1 MATTRR
7 FQAMLNEYLPNKL
20 LREEMIKRD
29 YILKTVPK
37 DDSWKS
43 GNYIVPFKGAGASS
57 IRMGGLTAANDISQS
72 TYVRGQVPEYKEM
85 WGSLIFNHR
94 DLMEHGEKGMERSFI
109 NLLVEELPDFMD
121 KMKMTASIQLGTGPH
136 FATVTKTAGGQ
147 EENGE
152 IRVDRV
158 DRFDIGQ
165 KIQVHNANTGTPVTH
180 YISKI
185 DLNRS
190 SLTLLNANK
199 GAISAK
205 LTGAALG
212 SKIYTDGAQGTGTR
226 TQPGSGSSATFGAF
240 GNAFTSLSQSLL
252 AFSNTGA
259 AKGSENL
266 HGITKTD
273 YPYLQCINQN
283 GSAFT
288 KANILDGLLDFWV
301 KMRNQGGGAGRD
313 ILVSYD
319 VGAAILKAVE
329 NTNNSSYRGNYDMDK
344 KGRTANVFGWDEI
357 WIHTI
362 KGSFKVVMLQE
373 WDTDKIVFWDP
384 NTCTFASN
392 GMFQKRKSPDGTEF
406 FEVRNTTGYQYICDV
421 SLFGELIVKKPKGNG
436 IIHSVDATKLA

>member
-1 MATTRR
+1 MSTTRR

-20 LREEMIKRD
+20 LKEEMIKRD

-57 IRMGGLTAANDISQS
+57 IKMGGLTAANDISQS
-72 TYVRGQVPEYKEM
+72 TFVRGQVPEYKEM

-121 KMKMTASIQLGTGPH
+121 KMKSTASIQMGTGPQ
-136 FATVTKTAGGQ
+136 FATVTRAATSGDPNGG
-147 EENGE
+147 ELT
-152 IRVDRV
+152 VDRV

-165 KIQVHNANTGTPVTH
+165 KIQTATTATTPVIATH
-180 YISKI
+180 YIVGI
-185 DLNRS
+185 DINRS
-190 SLTLLNANK
+190 VITLSSTR
-199 GAISAK
+199 GGGPRSAK
-205 LTGAALG
+205 LTTLGVG
-212 SKIYTDGAQGTGTR
+212 SKVYTDGAQGTGTR
-226 TQPGSGSSATFGAF
+226 TLPGSGSSATFGDF

-252 AFSNTGA
+252 TTGA
-259 AKGSENL
+259 GGTTNL

-273 YPYLQCINQN
+273 YPYLQCINQD

-288 KANILDGLLDFWV
+288 KANILDSLLDFWV
-301 KMRNQGGGAGRD
+301 KMRNQGAGAGRE
-313 ILVSYD
+313 ILVSYT

-329 NTNNSSYRGNYDMDK
+329 NTNNASYRGNFDMDK
-344 KGRTANVFGWDEI
+344 KGKVAQIFGWDEI

-362 KGSFKVVMLQE
+362 RGSFKVVMLQE

-384 NTCTFASN
+384 NTCKFASN

-406 FEVRNTTGYQYICDV
+406 FEIRNTSGYQYICDI
-421 SLFGELIVKKPKGNG
+421 SLFGEFIVQKPKGNG

>member
-1 MATTRR
+1 MSTTRR

-20 LREEMIKRD
+20 LKEEMIKRD

-57 IRMGGLTAANDISQS
+57 IKMGGLTAANDISQS
-72 TYVRGQVPEYKEM
+72 TFVRGQVPEYKEM

-121 KMKMTASIQLGTGPH
+121 KMKSTASIQMGTGPQ
-136 FATVTKTAGGQ
+136 FATVTKTAGGS
-147 EENGE
+147 EVNGE

-180 YISKI
+180 YVSKI
-185 DLNRS
+185 DINRS
-190 SLTLLNANK
+190 SLILLSATKSVIN
-199 GAISAK
+199 AK
-205 LTGAALG
+205 LSGATVG
-212 SKIYTDGAQGTGTR
+212 SKVYTDGAQGTGTR
-226 TQPGSGSSATFGAF
+226 TLPGSGSSATFGDF

-252 AFSNTGA
+252 TTGA
-259 AKGSENL
+259 GGTANL

-273 YPYLQCINQN
+273 YPYLQCINQD

-288 KANILDGLLDFWV
+288 KANILDSLLDFWV
-301 KMRNQGGGAGRD
+301 KMRNQGAGAGRE
-313 ILVSYD
+313 ILVSYT

-329 NTNNSSYRGNYDMDK
+329 NTNNASYRGNFDMDK
-344 KGRTANVFGWDEI
+344 KGKVAQIFGWDEI

-362 KGSFKVVMLQE
+362 RGSFKVVMLQE

-384 NTCTFASN
+384 NTCKFASN

-406 FEVRNTTGYQYICDV
+406 FEIRNTSGYQYICDI
-421 SLFGELIVKKPKGNG
+421 SLFGEFIVQKPKGNG